1 MRGARTAA
9 SMTAITEIA
18 RPKVNL
24 TLKVSGRRPDG
35 YHEIESLIAFGS
47 GIGDVVRL
55 VPGSQPSLLVSG
67 PFAKAISGDNLIST
81 ALACLAEAEPQLVL
95 GSVVLEKHLPVA
107 AGIGGGSADAAAVLR
122 AVRRA
127 NPALAEA
134 LDWSAI
140 AASLGADVPV
150 CLADTPAFVTGVG
163 ERVTSLPGLPCL
175 PAVLVNPLATA
186 PSNKTAEV
194 FSQLAASPTQE
205 TRRGVQVPGPFRD
218 AAALL
223 DFMRVYGNDLMP
235 EAAALAPEIEAVHA
249 ALATIVGCVYAG
261 MSGAGPTCF
270 GIFESDESATAATDA
285 IRQAHARWW
294 IVATE
299 LGG

>member
-1 MRGARTAA
+1 M
-9 SMTAITEIA
+9 SAITEIA

-35 YHEIESLIAFGS
+35 YHEIESLIAFGA
-47 GIGDVVRL
+47 GLGDVVRL
-55 VPGSQPSLLVSG
+55 VPGSKSSLLVSG
-67 PFAKAISGDNLIST
+67 PFAAAINGDNLIST

-95 GSVVLEKHLPVA
+95 GSVVLEKHLPAA

-134 LDWSAI
+134 LDWHAI

-150 CLADTPAFVTGVG
+150 CLADTPAFVAGVG
-163 ERVTSLPGLPCL
+163 ERITSLPGLPRL

-186 PSNKTAEV
+186 PADKTAKV
-194 FSQLAASPTQE
+194 FLQLAAPPAQE
-205 TRRGVQVPGPFRD
+205 VRRGVQAPGPFRD

-223 DFMRVYGNDLMP
+223 EFMRERGNDLMP
-235 EAAALAPEIEAVHA
+235 AAAALFPEIERVRA
-249 ALATIVGCVYAG
+249 ALVTADGCAYAG

-270 GIFESDESATAATDA
+270 GIFESVEAATAATDA
-285 IRQAHARWW
+285 MRQAHTRWW